1 MSTPDRGRRRPR
13 RLASDEAHAWA
24 RNLRLNKN
32 VEAKLLLM
40 MLALYVDSNGCAF
53 VGIPTLAEDAELSAQ
68 TIRRRLAW
76 LEEIG
81 AIARVPQWIDSGGR
95 RNGDEN
101 GKRTSDLIM
110 FLYGADPDIIERR
123 ACGEVCAPVS
133 PIYQIGLNRAD
144 ADVSD
149 SQDGQEC
156 GDAAGVDSDVSRA
169 PISPSSQ
176 QGLQTGVL
184 QGGEGV
190 AAPNAV
196 SPIQQIGLNPSFSPS
211 SQRGLNPVSPTP
223 ALRQP
228 YHCGR
233 G

>member
-184 QGGEGV
+184 QGV
-190 AAPNAV
+190 
-196 SPIQQIGLNPSFSPS
+196 
-211 SQRGLNPVSPTP
+211 RGS
-223 ALRQP
+223 RSE
-228 YHCGR
+228 R
-233 G
+233 R